1 MGAVGKMSD
10 SLGVNQSKP
19 VEATEMDD
27 LTGDVV
33 AFFDQH
39 EAVYLPHAPGVEP
52 LLVGAAGTGIAR
64 VSWGASGVR
73 GGVRYPLAP
82 PYFPARYLRR
92 RNAVKYGSVRTEPS
106 RPTLPPHSLIPQP
119 MSG

>member
-27 LTGDVV
+27 LTGDVA

-39 EAVYLPHAPGVEP
+39 EAVYLPHALGVEP
-52 LLVGAAGTGIAR
+52 LLVGAAGAGIAR

-82 PYFPARYLRR
+82 PYFPARYLHR
-92 RNAVKYGSVRTEPS
+92 RNAVKYGSVSTEPS

>member
-1 MGAVGKMSD
+1 MSD

-39 EAVYLPHAPGVEP
+39 EAVYP
-52 LLVGAAGTGIAR
+52 LMHQASSHFSSEQLGRASHVSVGARLVSGAASVIPLPCPISPPGTCAGETR
-64 VSWGASGVR
+64 
-73 GGVRYPLAP
+73 
-82 PYFPARYLRR
+82 
-92 RNAVKYGSVRTEPS
+92 
-106 RPTLPPHSLIPQP
+106 
-119 MSG
+119 

>member
-1 MGAVGKMSD
+1 MGTVGKMSD

-27 LTGDVV
+27 LTGDVA

-52 LLVGAAGTGIAR
+52 FLVGAAGAGIAR

-92 RNAVKYGSVRTEPS
+92 RNAVKYGSVSTEPS